1 MVWPP
6 VLAEST
12 NRDVVFVS
20 FAPPRTVKT
29 ANINENTAMIKSRMV
44 AGVKILLYT
53 EKTKLFFASSPIL
66 LFSLSFSVLFVI
78 TSVNRPRLENFSC
91 PKIKQKSLHIFD

>member
-12 NRDVVFVS
+12 DVVFVS
-20 FAPPRTVKT
+20 FAPRTVKT
-29 ANINENTAMIKSRMV
+29 ANINENTTMKKSRVV

-53 EKTKLFFASSPIL
+53 AKTKIFFVSSAVL
-66 LFSLSFSVLFVI
+66 LL
-78 TSVNRPRLENFSC
+78 
-91 PKIKQKSLHIFD
+91 